1 MPLIIALLIQ
11 LSLIRCVYTN
21 NTLFIELNI
30 RFPTQDPTIRA
41 VSINITSI
49 DKRSLTALA
58 KVNRYAIIT
67 ILKPSRD
74 LPYFLQEALEK
85 QMIARGFM
93 INAKANVNLQI
104 ALNNLHADI
113 QEGSL
118 RHNITV
124 NVAISL
130 VAMHRIALPVRVRT
144 PMRVAIM
151 NKGLLMLVTK
161 KLLMLLMKC

>member
-1 MPLIIALLIQ
+1 
-11 LSLIRCVYTN
+11 
-21 NTLFIELNI
+21 
-30 RFPTQDPTIRA
+30 
-41 VSINITSI
+41 
-49 DKRSLTALA
+49 
-58 KVNRYAIIT
+58 
-67 ILKPSRD
+67 
-74 LPYFLQEALEK
+74 
-85 QMIARGFM
+85 MIARGFM